1 MNIIPFSSDTQ
12 LPAHLR
18 TPEAAAANNDLTAH
32 AGGGFP
38 VISIKGKTFAIV
50 RDGERKT
57 IPNPKDPDS
66 PATHIDM
73 VIVKANKNT
82 SKVFYL
88 RPYKEGE
95 EPSKPD
101 CYSNDGIRPM
111 DDSEYKQNPVC
122 ATCKWNQWGSK
133 VSSDG
138 QGGKGKACQDAV
150 RIAVS
155 TPGLINDPY
164 LVRVPPASIRALGEL
179 GSMLAKRGVSYQA
192 VITRIAFVT
201 EAATPQLTFKPM
213 GFLDEPTYRKVL
225 ETADTD
231 VVRSILGTNIA
242 APVDVAPVAPVITP
256 EKTVT
261 ASEVEAAV
269 AAAAEVVKP
278 KPSKK
283 AEPVKEAVPAAQSEA
298 LGGGFSLDLDT
309 LKFDD

>member
-1 MNIIPFSSDTQ
+1 MNIIPFSESQ

-18 TPEAAAANNDLTAH
+18 TPDAAAVNNDLTAH
-32 AGGGFP
+32 AGAGFP

-50 RDGERKT
+50 REGERKL

-66 PATHIDM
+66 PANFIDM

-88 RPYKEGE
+88 KPYKEGD
-95 EPSKPD
+95 EPAKPD

-111 DDSEYKQNPVC
+111 DDSEYKQNAVC

-133 VSSDG
+133 VSTDG

-164 LVRVPPASIRALGEL
+164 LIRVPPASIRALGEL

-192 VITRIAFVT
+192 VVTRIGFVA
-201 EAATPQLTFKPM
+201 EAATPQLTFKAM
-213 GFLDEPTYRKVL
+213 GFLDEATYKKVL

-231 VVRSILGTNIA
+231 VVRSILGTNVVSVAEPA
-242 APVDVAPVAPVITP
+242 APAPIITP

-261 ASEVEAAV
+261 TAEVEAAV
-269 AAAAEVVKP
+269 AVASEVVKTTRT
-278 KPSKK
+278 KK
-283 AEPVKEAVPAAQSEA
+283 KDEPAKEAVPAAQAEV
-298 LGGGFSLDLDT
+298 LTGFNLDGLT
-309 LKFDD
+309 FDD